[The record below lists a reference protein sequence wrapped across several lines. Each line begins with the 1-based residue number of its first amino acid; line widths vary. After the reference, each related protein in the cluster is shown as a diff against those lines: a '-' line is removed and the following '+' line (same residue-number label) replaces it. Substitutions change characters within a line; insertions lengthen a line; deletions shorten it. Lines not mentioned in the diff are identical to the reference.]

1 MPGDI
6 IMNILKAIFIGE
18 YAATLLLNSF
28 RRRTQA
34 RMASQKLVLPD
45 ITVKETYICTSE
57 S

>member
-1 MPGDI
+1 
-6 IMNILKAIFIGE
+6 MNILKAIFIGE